1 MERQKGFWRPIMP
14 AARSSGQPRL
24 GHSPPG
30 ALRAA
35 LLLVGA
41 ILVLIAS
48 ACRAPAAVPAQEP
61 PRSPVPAPAAPEA
74 PTTTAPPRHV
84 KTVLSTLSADAS
96 PVVVAQEA
104 GFAGQHGLELEL
116 VVARSGAEA
125 MAALLSQDAPIGSIG
140 GNALINASAG
150 GAELVMVAQQRLRF
164 TYQVM
169 AGPEVASPLDL
180 RGKRLGVADVGG
192 SSDLAAQYLLDKYGL
207 RRGEDVAVVSL
218 GSQNE
223 RLGGLQAG
231 AVGAA
236 MLQAP
241 FTAAA
246 RKAGY
251 QAIFDYVEEDY
262 EVPSSGIV
270 TSRAYARE
278 RQDTVQRFVAALAD
292 AIHYYKTDHAGTKA
306 IVGRF
311 LKQDDA
317 EVLDEIYREA
327 AGRSMPEI
335 PYPSPRAVAN
345 AIQQVGAQNEAVA
358 RLEPADLMDD
368 RYVRGL
374 DEAGYFRT
382 LYGR

>member
-1 MERQKGFWRPIMP
+1 MQPAHRRMP
-14 AARSSGQPRL
+14 PARWARSPFAA
-24 GHSPPG
+24 
-30 ALRAA
+30 ALAA
-35 LLLVGA
+35 LLLSL
-41 ILVLIAS
+41 LVSLG
-48 ACRAPAAVPAQEP
+48 ACRAPAASA
-61 PRSPVPAPAAPEA
+61 PREAGPAAVA
-74 PTTTAPPRHV
+74 TTATPGAAADGAAPRHV
-84 KTVLSTLSADAS
+84 KTVLSTLSSDSS

-104 GFAGQHGLELEL
+104 GFAGQHGLDLEI

-150 GAELVMVAQQRLRF
+150 GADLVMVAQQRLRF

-169 AGPEVASPLDL
+169 AGPDLTSPADL

-192 SSDLAAQYLLDKYGL
+192 SSDLAAQYLLDKFGL

-231 AVGAA
+231 AVSAA

-241 FTAAA
+241 FTAGA

-251 QAIFDYVEEDY
+251 HVIFDYAEEDY

-270 TSRAYARE
+270 TSRAFARDQE
-278 RQDTVQRFVAALAD
+278 DTVQRFVAALVD
-292 AIHYYKTDHAGTKA
+292 AIHYFKTDREGTKA

-311 LKQDDA
+311 LKQDDP
-317 EVLDEIYREA
+317 EILDEIYRESS
-327 AGRSMPEI
+327 GRAMPET
-335 PYPSPRAVAN
+335 PYPSRRALAN
-345 AIQQVGAQNEAVA
+345 ALEQIGAQNDAVA
-358 RLEPADLMDD
+358 RLRPEDLMDD
-368 RYVRGL
+368 HFVRAL
-374 DEAGYFRT
+374 DESGYVKA
-382 LYGR
+382 LYGQ